1 MNELERLIAEQEA
14 DDTDFVRPELQAVS
28 LEAVGE
34 YIGGNDTYFSG
45 TEDEHYSFGDED
57 NGIYSF
63 LEPQKG
69 DVLVGGASWHGTFH
83 GYTRRRCRCKPC
95 TEANKIHQREV
106 RKKRRSASAADAA

>member
-14 DDTDFVRPELQAVS
+14 DDTDFVRPEPQAVS

-45 TEDEHYSFGDED
+45 AEDEHYSFGDEG

-69 DVLVGGASWHGTFH
+69 DVLVGGASWHGTRH
-83 GYTRRRCRCKPC
+83 GYTRKRCRCQRC
-95 TEANKIHQREV
+95 SEANNLYH
-106 RKKRRSASAADAA
+106 RKLRQKRTNRSSERG